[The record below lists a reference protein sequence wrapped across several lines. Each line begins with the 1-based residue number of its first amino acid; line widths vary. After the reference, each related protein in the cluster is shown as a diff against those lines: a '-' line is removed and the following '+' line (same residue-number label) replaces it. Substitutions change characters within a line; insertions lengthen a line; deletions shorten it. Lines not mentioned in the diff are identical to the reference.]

1 MLHISGRN
9 TGSGR
14 LPLLPVFLTGILAGI
29 FIMNIGK
36 SILLENTGLLDEYAL
51 YHMKYMTVNSNA
63 LFYYVLK
70 QRMGT
75 LLILAVSA
83 TTYLGLAV
91 CLGMTLWYG
100 MAAGAFLSA
109 LVIRYGMKGILFA
122 LTGVMPQY
130 LLYVPAML
138 ALLFWC
144 ESLCRSIYFRNTVY
158 MEGNMT
164 VPKRL
169 VHLAIIVVAVLAGCF
184 LESFVNPHLMSGL
197 LKIF

>member
-1 MLHISGRN
+1 
-9 TGSGR
+9 
-14 LPLLPVFLTGILAGI
+14 
-29 FIMNIGK
+29 MNIGK

-70 QRMGT
+70 QRLGT
-75 LLILAVSA
+75 MLLLAVFA

-91 CLGMTLWYG
+91 CLGAVAWYG

-109 LVIRYGMKGILFA
+109 LVIRYGLKGIFFA
-122 LTGVMPQY
+122 VVGVFPQY

-138 ALLFWC
+138 AMLFWC
-144 ESLCRSIYFRNTVY
+144 EKMCRNIYFQNGIY
-158 MEGNMT
+158 QEGS
-164 VPKRL
+164 VSLLKRL
-169 VHLAIIVVAVLAGCF
+169 LNLVVIFCVVILGCF
-184 LESFVNPHLMSGL
+184 LESYINPHLMSGL

>member
-14 LPLLPVFLTGILAGI
+14 LPLFAVFLTGILAGI

-91 CLGMTLWYG
+91 CLGMTLWCG
-100 MAAGAFLSA
+100 RGIPVGPCDTLWHERNFVCPDRCDAPVSFVCACHAGAAFL
-109 LVIRYGMKGILFA
+109 V
-122 LTGVMPQY
+122 
-130 LLYVPAML
+130 
-138 ALLFWC
+138 
-144 ESLCRSIYFRNTVY
+144 
-158 MEGNMT
+158 
-164 VPKRL
+164 
-169 VHLAIIVVAVLAGCF
+169 
-184 LESFVNPHLMSGL
+184 
-197 LKIF
+197 